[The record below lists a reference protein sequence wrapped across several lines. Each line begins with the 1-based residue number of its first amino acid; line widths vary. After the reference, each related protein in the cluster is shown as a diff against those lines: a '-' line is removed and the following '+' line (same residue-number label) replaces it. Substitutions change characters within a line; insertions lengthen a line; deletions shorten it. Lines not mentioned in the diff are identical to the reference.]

1 MDEDQEKVID
11 KEDKKMQSLQVFMNL
26 GLDLKK
32 FQIDIKKLEN
42 RDKGSNRDAMQLFLL
57 GNISRLADYYGNL
70 NIQPKG
76 IQEQL
81 NTFRKPYCIHLL
93 PQVFDFFQEF
103 LVDYSRSFFDTKED
117 QEEVKGSMNSV
128 YQMGSFLS
136 ILRIIKYNLVSLE
149 SFSDYFQKSGLK
161 FPPEN
166 FLTTLKD
173 IIQKI
178 LTRKSQEK
186 EEEIDLEEGE
196 INEIRQ
202 SIYNEALNILKYSLS
217 FLYPDVA

>member
-1 MDEDQEKVID
+1 
-11 KEDKKMQSLQVFMNL
+11 
-26 GLDLKK
+26 
-32 FQIDIKKLEN
+32 
-42 RDKGSNRDAMQLFLL
+42 
-57 GNISRLADYYGNL
+57 
-70 NIQPKG
+70 
-76 IQEQL
+76 
-81 NTFRKPYCIHLL
+81 
-93 PQVFDFFQEF
+93 
-103 LVDYSRSFFDTKED
+103 
-117 QEEVKGSMNSV
+117 
-128 YQMGSFLS
+128 MGSFLS

-217 FLYPDVA
+217 FLYPDVT